1 MLENWIDN
9 LAKACGTVYAGKN
22 RLMKAY
28 RQYEVNETPEAIT
41 QYPCCIQLPQSVRL
55 SYSSGGVCTAIW
67 TGTTEFHLA
76 PNLGR
81 KALPE
86 VLLFYDRIFRA
97 FAANITLYG
106 SVAQCILD
114 PDGPSIEGP
123 MEMRWGSEDFHF
135 GMIAHWTVKE
145 ILTSVTVS

>member
-1 MLENWIDN
+1 MRFRYIFIFLGSLAVLFALFATDPDRGITTGMLLLSLVTPL
-9 LAKACGTVYAGKN
+9 LAVLFA
-22 RLMKAY
+22 
-28 RQYEVNETPEAIT
+28 
-41 QYPCCIQLPQSVRL
+41 
-55 SYSSGGVCTAIW
+55 
-67 TGTTEFHLA
+67 H
-76 PNLGR
+76 LGR

-145 ILTSVTVS
+145 ILTGVTVS